1 VTIHHV
7 DVQHARAAALDS
19 LDLFSQTGK
28 VSGKDR
34 WSDFDVAIAHKNYGR
49 GGDGR
54 GAGGRAFTLP
64 GRAFTLPRFTFARG
78 VVFALIAAFA
88 FGRLMLAGLFAL
100 LFEFLL
106 LLAFV
111 FALALAFSFVFLGR
125 GRRGLSLLFVFVLRL
140 SDGSSG
146 VTVSEVS
153 PSLVGR
159 LMSMATV

>member
-1 VTIHHV
+1 M
-7 DVQHARAAALDS
+7 VQRPSYCL
-19 LDLFSQTGK
+19 
-28 VSGKDR
+28 
-34 WSDFDVAIAHKNYGR
+34 

-54 GAGGRAFTLP
+54 GAGGRAFTFP
-64 GRAFTLPRFTFARG
+64 GRAFTFARG
-78 VVFALIAAFA
+78 VVFALTAAFA

-100 LFEFLL
+100 LFAFLL
-106 LLAFV
+106 LFAFV

-125 GRRGLSLLFVFVLRL
+125 GRRGLSFLFVLVLRL

-146 VTVSEVS
+146 VTVSDVS